1 MKITSEWLQKQH
13 ACLSEVEWFKNQT
26 ETKPEVLIAKLI
38 DEERLDWA
46 NWLIVRVLTH
56 KQQVAYAIYAAERA
70 VEIFEKHNPKDK
82 RPRKTIDAARAV
94 LKRDTQ
100 KNREAAAAAFDSA
113 FDSAKAAVYDY
124 AVYDNSAER
133 AAAERASAGAASA
146 YNAAFAAA
154 YGYAYS
160 AAAAERAA
168 YSAAVA
174 ADDKKMKNR
183 ILAFGLKLLKTR
195 KSGRCYARQNR

>member
-1 MKITSEWLQKQH
+1 MKITSEWLHRQH
-13 ACLSEVEWFKNQT
+13 ACLSELEWFKNQT

-46 NWLIVRVLTH
+46 NWLMVRVLTH

-113 FDSAKAAVYDY
+113 FDSAKAA
-124 AVYDNSAER
+124 EI
-133 AAAERASAGAASA
+133 AADERASYAAA
-146 YNAAFAAA
+146 AVYHAAFAAA

-174 ADDKKMKNR
+174 AYDKKIQNR
-183 ILAFGLKLLKTR
+183 ILAFGIKLLR
-195 KSGRCYARQNR
+195 KRETKKGRRCKATGNRDK